1 MSLVSARVTQVGA
14 HKLVLVTQIIP
25 SIAATLNEACGTD
38 PDWLCRKVFEW
49 TDNSDVAGIATWLVD
64 RPVKVLVIVLLA
76 LLTRRIVH
84 KAIDGLIDRLMSERS
99 SEEKDAVRA
108 AEASSSMLRREVLS
122 GKLASLRNRTDR
134 ARQRAKTLGMLF
146 KSIASA
152 AVGTVTLMM
161 LLGEFDI
168 NLGPLLAGAGILGLG
183 IGFGSQSLVRD
194 LLSGIFMLIEN
205 QYGVGDW
212 IDVGEADGTVESLG
226 LRTTRLRDKYGTL
239 WHIPNGEIRRVGNM
253 TQSWSKI
260 PMEIDVAYDTDL
272 DLAMETMK
280 TVADGVWNEQLEEA
294 TIVEEPAVSGIQN
307 FGADGI
313 TIRLSVKTE
322 PGEQWS
328 TARVLRKRLKEA
340 FDEAGIEIPFPQRT
354 VWLRSEA
361 DQKAVVKKTGPGFQT
376 GPRSGGGG
384 GGDDDGE

>member
-1 MSLVSARVTQVGA
+1 MGE
-14 HKLVLVTQIIP
+14 HKLVFVTQIIP

-205 QYGVGDW
+205 QYGVGDY
-212 IDVGEADGTVESLG
+212 IDVGEANGTVESLG

-253 TQSWSKI
+253 TQSFSKI

-294 TIVEEPAVSGIQN
+294 TIVEEPTVSGVQN

-328 TARVLRKRLKEA
+328 TARVLRKRIKEA

-376 GPRSGGGG
+376 GPRSGGG
-384 GGDDDGE
+384 DDDGE

>member
-205 QYGVGDW
+205 QYGVGDY
-212 IDVGEADGTVESLG
+212 IDVGEANGTVESLG

-253 TQSWSKI
+253 TQSFSKI

-354 VWLRSEA
+354 LWLRSEA

>member
-205 QYGVGDW
+205 QYGVGDY
-212 IDVGEADGTVESLG
+212 IDVGEANGTVESLG

-253 TQSWSKI
+253 SQVWAKAI
-260 PMEIDVAYDTDL
+260 LDIDVAYDTDL

-280 TVADGVWNEQLEEA
+280 TVADGVWDEQLEAA
-294 TIVEEPAVSGIQN
+294 TIVEEPAISGVQN
-307 FGADGI
+307 FGADAI

-328 TARVLRKRLKEA
+328 TGRVLRKRIKEA

-376 GPRSGGGG
+376 GPRSGGG
-384 GGDDDGE
+384 DDDGD